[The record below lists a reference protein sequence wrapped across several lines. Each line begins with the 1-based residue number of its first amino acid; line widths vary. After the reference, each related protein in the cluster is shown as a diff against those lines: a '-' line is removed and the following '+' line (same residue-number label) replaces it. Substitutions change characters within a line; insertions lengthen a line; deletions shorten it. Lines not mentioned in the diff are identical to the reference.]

1 MTKSKESNRRPLS
14 RQVLKNISDG
24 LNLALLH
31 RRKSSSSSA
40 FDWLHQVF
48 SPVDVT
54 KWTVANINPM
64 FVSDT
69 TAVTQTS
76 TRNGQTVLRAPNLLT
91 KELWSSHH
99 TALATKLLFVA
110 WTYKLLSWHQESL
123 ENKIVCL
130 SLYVLQ
136 PRHKGCSGYLWDEE
150 KVRWPQMDLHLVWHT
165 LLQIILD
172 FQRTFC
178 IAMGPPIRADTLP
191 SQRLCYSLLPY
202 TMWR

>member
-1 MTKSKESNRRPLS
+1 MNVFRKQKTFSYFLKVDNSQQRKVCLNFFQSIRGLRIWCVRNWILNLRPTRNRREHEISSRKADMKFYVVEFSNPLSRSPSHYFRASSSQLYSQPLFQSFADVYNLYLTKSKESNRRPLS

-54 KWTVANINPM
+54 NWTVANINPM

-76 TRNGQTVLRAPNLLT
+76 SRNGQTVLRAPNLLT
-91 KELWSSHH
+91 KEL
-99 TALATKLLFVA
+99 
-110 WTYKLLSWHQESL
+110 
-123 ENKIVCL
+123 
-130 SLYVLQ
+130 
-136 PRHKGCSGYLWDEE
+136 
-150 KVRWPQMDLHLVWHT
+150 
-165 LLQIILD
+165 
-172 FQRTFC
+172 
-178 IAMGPPIRADTLP
+178 
-191 SQRLCYSLLPY
+191 
-202 TMWR
+202 